1 LKKATPLARK
11 VRMMAKLILEFDAI
25 EEQREAAHAVNGLK
39 YYGALTDLDVLFRS
53 KLKYGPLTDEQ
64 HTIVEELQ
72 RQFFDIT
79 EGLLDDH

>member
-1 LKKATPLARK
+1 
-11 VRMMAKLILEFDAI
+11 MMAKLILEFDPF
-25 EEQREAAHAVNGLK
+25 EEQREATHAVNGLK
-39 YYGALTDLDVLFRS
+39 YYCALSEIEVLLRN
-53 KLKYGPLTDEQ
+53 KTKHGPLTDDQ